1 MQGFDWNS
9 SKMFDEYNNYVA
21 TTEETTEKDTSSG
34 TETGKHMSYW
44 RWLTSR
50 VASIAKLGVTHV
62 WLPPPSQS
70 VSPEGYLPGR
80 LFNLD
85 LSSYGTKADLVTL
98 TSELKKHGITSVCDI
113 VINHR
118 TAEEKGRD
126 GVYNVFPDLDPTSN
140 APVHWD
146 TWAITVR
153 SSQLQIPPP
162 CGGPITGDCL
172 LIHAALQ
179 D

>member
-62 WLPPPSQS
+62 WLPPPLAKRVTGRVPSGTVVQPGFEL
-70 VSPEGYLPGR
+70 VRHEG
-80 LFNLD
+80 
-85 LSSYGTKADLVTL
+85 
-98 TSELKKHGITSVCDI
+98 
-113 VINHR
+113 
-118 TAEEKGRD
+118 
-126 GVYNVFPDLDPTSN
+126 
-140 APVHWD
+140 
-146 TWAITVR
+146 
-153 SSQLQIPPP
+153 
-162 CGGPITGDCL
+162 
-172 LIHAALQ
+172 
-179 D
+179 